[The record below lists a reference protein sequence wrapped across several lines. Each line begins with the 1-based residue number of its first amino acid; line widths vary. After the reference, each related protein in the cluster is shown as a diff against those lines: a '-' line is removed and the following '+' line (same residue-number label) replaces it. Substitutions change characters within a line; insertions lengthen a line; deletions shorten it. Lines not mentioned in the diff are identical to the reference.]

1 MVLTYDHRKEH
12 NYHKF
17 YDTLNSYD
25 AVRILESTW
34 CFKRYKTNAKELR
47 DYFSQVLD
55 IDDGLV
61 VSEVYEWAQKIRAKH
76 PMIYKGKE

>member
-1 MVLTYDHRKEH
+1 MALYFITYDLRKEH
-12 NYHKF
+12 NYHKL

-34 CFKRYKTNAKELR
+34 CFKRYKTNAKEVR

-61 VSEVYEWAQKIRAKH
+61 VSEVYEWATENT
-76 PMIYKGKE
+76 GKTPDDL